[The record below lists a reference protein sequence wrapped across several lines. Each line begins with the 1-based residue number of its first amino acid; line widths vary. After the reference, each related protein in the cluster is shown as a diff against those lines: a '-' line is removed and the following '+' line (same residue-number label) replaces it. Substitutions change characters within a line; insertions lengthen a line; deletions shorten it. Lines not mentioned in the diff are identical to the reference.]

1 MLLPAQPLIQRIMQ
15 RSVKQQPRP
24 YRLHQQAEPG
34 VLSQEVELSLDQ
46 FIPLQ
51 IFHLIRQYKSGTPL
65 QPMEVAQHQAQMLLL
80 P

>member
-1 MLLPAQPLIQRIMQ
+1 MRHQLKPLL
-15 RSVKQQPRP
+15 
-24 YRLHQQAEPG
+24 LHLQAEPG
-34 VLSQEVELSLDQ
+34 VLYLEAELSRDR

-51 IFHLIRQYKSGTPL
+51 IFHLTRQYKSGTPL